1 MLKTGPDGALY
12 IADMYRQVIEHPQWI
27 PKEIQQRLDL
37 RAGHDMGRIYRV
49 YPAGAK
55 LRKIPRLDQ
64 MSPEQLITALESPN
78 GWQRDTA
85 QRLLLHGAEKPPAL
99 SLEQMLDNSR
109 PLTRLQALCT
119 LGVLEA
125 LTPATLLRGL
135 SDPHAAVREH
145 AVRLSEPLL
154 RSLSE
159 SNVVRVVQSGDTL
172 AQIAGAYGI
181 SVQALSKAN
190 DLKGTHRVG
199 QKLKI
204 PLEALGAAA
213 PLTRF
218 QESLLA
224 CARDPEIR
232 VRYQTAF
239 SLGEWRD
246 ARAGEALAEILQN
259 DSGLEMQNAALSSAV
274 PHAALISARLESDA
288 STSSSKLVTTLKK
301 LAKGN
306 PTSIYK
312 ETVASVD
319 PAARKQREMV
329 IKQYAQVNDLLGN
342 PAHGLQVY
350 QQNCS
355 ICHRL
360 QNQGNE
366 LGPDLATVSTKPME
380 VLLIAILDPNQAVEA
395 RYLAYSAA
403 TADGREATGLLVAE
417 TPTSITLRLA
427 GGMEQVFLKQELKE
441 LKASRMSLM
450 PEGLEK
456 AISPQDMA
464 DLIAAIRKN

>member
-1 MLKTGPDGALY
+1 
-12 IADMYRQVIEHPQWI
+12 
-27 PKEIQQRLDL
+27 
-37 RAGHDMGRIYRV
+37 
-49 YPAGAK
+49 
-55 LRKIPRLDQ
+55 
-64 MSPEQLITALESPN
+64 
-78 GWQRDTA
+78 
-85 QRLLLHGAEKPPAL
+85 
-99 SLEQMLDNSR
+99 
-109 PLTRLQALCT
+109 LCT

-135 SDPHAAVREH
+135 SDPHPAVREH

-154 RSLSE
+154 RSLSK
-159 SNVVRVVQSGDTL
+159 SNVFHVVQSGDTL
-172 AQIAGAYGI
+172 VQIAGAYGV
-181 SVQALSKAN
+181 SVQALQKAN
-190 DLKGTHRVG
+190 DFKGAARVG
-199 QKLKI
+199 QKVKI
-204 PLEALGAAA
+204 PLDALNAAA

-239 SLGEWRD
+239 SLGEWKD

-274 PHAALISARLESDA
+274 PHAALLAARLAGD
-288 STSSSKLVTTLKK
+288 TSEASSKLVATLKK
-301 LAKGN
+301 LAKGH
-306 PTSIYK
+306 PASTYK

-319 PAARKQREMV
+319 PAARKQREAV
-329 IKQYAQVNDLLGN
+329 IKQYAGVSDLKGN
-342 PAHGLQVY
+342 AAHGLQLY

-366 LGPDLATVSTKPME
+366 LGPDLATVSSKPVE

-403 TADGREATGLLVAE
+403 TADGREGTGLLVAE

-427 GGMEQVFLKQELKE
+427 SGMEQVFLKQELKE

-464 DLIAAIRKN
+464 DLIAAIRSN